1 MAKISISINDD
12 LLSRLDKSA
21 AETYSSRSGFISQA
35 VLQYLTSI
43 EIPNIMSNMYVVM
56 QKIADNNEID
66 EETKKQLQD
75 FQALAKALNKK

>member
-21 AETYSSRSGFISQA
+21 AETYSTRSGFISQA

>member
-21 AETYSSRSGFISQA
+21 AETYSTRSGFISQA

-75 FQALAKALNKK
+75 FQALANALNKK

>member
-66 EETKKQLQD
+66 EETKRQLQD
-75 FQALAKALNKK
+75 FQALAKALNNK

>member
-75 FQALAKALNKK
+75 FQALAKALNNK

>member
-21 AETYSSRSGFISQA
+21 AETYSTRSGFISQA

-66 EETKKQLQD
+66 EETKRQLQD
-75 FQALAKALNKK
+75 FQALARALNNK

>member
-1 MAKISISINDD
+1 MAKISISINED

-75 FQALAKALNKK
+75 FQALAKALNNK

>member
-21 AETYSSRSGFISQA
+21 SETYSSRSGFISQA

-66 EETKKQLQD
+66 EETKRQLQD
-75 FQALAKALNKK
+75 FQALARALNNK